1 MEPKPK
7 ATESQALIKKGG
19 KVSQTN
25 KGGSS
30 QTKQKGII
38 RWHGAVSTNLLNQKV
53 LVPNEELSSDSDS
66 GSSMTRDYKKRS
78 LGQKMKTFMGKVL
91 TTRIKEVKPVS
102 FLPAASSRNESL
114 VMSYKQHHV
123 PKMIQHL
130 ALPRER
136 VKGSGRRI
144 SRAAILQLD
153 IHVVEAETE
162 RITAD
167 KLIVRSKKTTR
178 RVSVTSVPAGL
189 QKGSYKPKKRQF
201 ALVKRKKKTLD
212 KVKYQ
217 SEHTVGS
224 LQTQVD
230 DLIETIAD
238 KSSKLLAQ
246 RHEELRECESLGDEI
261 LQCSKQFQRISKKN
275 TRKYKFKNVCF
286 PWICCCY

>member
-7 ATESQALIKKGG
+7 ASESQALIKKSG
-19 KVSQTN
+19 KGSQAN
-25 KGGSS
+25 KGRSS
-30 QTKQKGII
+30 QTKRKGII

-53 LVPNEELSSDSDS
+53 LVPNEELSSDSES
-66 GSSMTRDYKKRS
+66 ESSMTREHKKKS
-78 LGQKMKTFMGKVL
+78 LGQKVKIFMDKVL
-91 TTRIKEVKPVS
+91 TTRIKEAKHVNV
-102 FLPAASSRNESL
+102 LQAASSRNESL
-114 VMSYKQHHV
+114 VMSHKRHHL

-153 IHVVEAETE
+153 VHVVEAETE
-162 RITAD
+162 WITTD
-167 KLIVRSKKTTR
+167 KVIVRSKKTTR
-178 RVSVTSVPAGL
+178 RVSVTSLPAGL
-189 QKGSYKPKKRQF
+189 QKGSYSSKKRQF
-201 ALVKRKKKTLD
+201 ALVKRKKKAID
-212 KVKYQ
+212 KVKHQ
-217 SEHTVGS
+217 SEYTVGS

-261 LQCSKQFQRISKKN
+261 LQCSKQFQKISKKN

-286 PWICCCY
+286 PCICCCY

>member
-1 MEPKPK
+1 MYTLPK
-7 ATESQALIKKGG
+7 AITHD
-19 KVSQTN
+19 
-25 KGGSS
+25 SS
-30 QTKQKGII
+30 C

-66 GSSMTRDYKKRS
+66 GSSMTREHKKKS
-78 LGQKMKTFMGKVL
+78 LGQKMKIFMGKVL
-91 TTRIKEVKPVS
+91 TTRIKEAKPVTV
-102 FLPAASSRNESL
+102 LRAASSRNLSPA
-114 VMSYKQHHV
+114 MSHQQHHL

-130 ALPRER
+130 ALPRES
-136 VKGSGRRI
+136 VKGSRRRI

-153 IHVVEAETE
+153 VNVVEAEIE
-162 RITAD
+162 RMTTD

-189 QKGSYKPKKRQF
+189 QKGSYSPKKRQF
-201 ALVKRKKKTLD
+201 ALVKRKKKALD
-212 KVKYQ
+212 KVKHQ
-217 SEHTVGS
+217 SEHTVVS

-246 RHEELRECESLGDEI
+246 RNEQLRECESLGDEI

-286 PWICCCY
+286 PCICCCY